1 MNTKKTGSFTR
12 RLFLYYFSIFFLFT
26 VAILI
31 FQYQRE
37 KKIRTDALDTRL
49 SDMSELVNNFIVTN
63 SITVTGDYKLIDSI
77 FNLIPLPDLRI
88 TLIADNGKVLY
99 DSSVENWE
107 IMENHLD
114 REEVQRSLLAPWG
127 TAVRRSGSTGK
138 DYYYLSKR
146 FGPYFVRLAE
156 EYNINIK
163 EFLKLEYLFFLFI
176 ALLFIIVWIL
186 LALVTRWFGKSITT
200 LRDFAARVRRGEGN
214 DPKVIFPRNEI
225 GETGKEIVRI
235 YNNLARNTEELML
248 QKEKLFR
255 HLHVLNEGVAF
266 FSPDRQVTL
275 SNNHFM
281 VFLNAITGE
290 HTLKPEGFL
299 DHPLLAPVKAFLD
312 DHQDAPGKKP
322 ETPSTECRIEKAGRY
337 FGVRCIMFNDNSF
350 EIVLTDITRFEQSK
364 TMRQQMTSNIAH
376 ELKTP
381 IASVRGYLETLM
393 ENRNLD
399 EEKKRY
405 FLEKALAQS
414 TRLTDLINDI
424 VTLNKVD
431 ETGSSFPFEMI
442 SIEEVV
448 REVSDNLLTAISR
461 KNIKVKT
468 DIRPGARINA
478 NRSLIV
484 SVFQNLMENAVS
496 YAGDNITIT
505 VKSIT
510 GEPGYETVS
519 FADNG
524 IGIPE
529 EHQPRIFER
538 FYRIDDGR
546 SRKSG
551 GTGLGLAIVKN
562 AVLLHRGEISV
573 RTPPGGGTEFI
584 IALPL

>member
-1 MNTKKTGSFTR
+1 MKKNRSFR
-12 RLFLYYFSIFFLFT
+12 SRLFLYYFSIFFLFA

-31 FQYQRE
+31 FQYNRE
-37 KKIRTDALDTRL
+37 KKIRIDALNSRL
-49 SDMSELVNNFIVTN
+49 SDMSELVNNYIKASSLTE
-63 SITVTGDYKLIDSI
+63 TGDYKLIDSI

-88 TLIADNGKVLY
+88 TLIAADGTVLY
-99 DSSVENWE
+99 DSSVENWGAL
-107 IMENHLD
+107 ENHLE
-114 REEVQRSLLAPWG
+114 REEVQRSLDANYG
-127 TAVRRSGSTGK
+127 TSVRRSESTGK

-146 FGPYFVRLAE
+146 FDTYFIRLAE

-163 EFLKLEYLFFLFI
+163 EFLKLDYLFFIFL

-186 LALVTRWFGKSITT
+186 LAVVTRWLGNSITT

-214 DPKVIFPRNEI
+214 DPTVIFPKNEI

-235 YNNLARNTEELML
+235 YKNLAANTEELML

-266 FSPDRQVTL
+266 FTPDREVTL
-275 SNNHFM
+275 SNSHFM
-281 VFLNAITGE
+281 VFLNAITGT
-290 HTLKPEGFL
+290 HTLKPEGFM
-299 DHPLLAPVKAFLD
+299 DHPLFAPIKAFLD
-312 DHQDAPGKKP
+312 DHQHVPVKRQ
-322 ETPSTECRIEKAGRY
+322 ETPSTECRIEKTGRY

-350 EIVLTDITRFEQSK
+350 EIVLTDITRLEQSK

-393 ENRNLD
+393 DNRNLD
-399 EEKKRY
+399 DEKKQY

-431 ETGSSFPFEMI
+431 ETGSSFTFEEI
-442 SIEEVV
+442 GLENLVS
-448 REVSDNLLTAISR
+448 EVSDNMLTTITR
-461 KNIKVKT
+461 KNIKVET

-478 NRSLIV
+478 NRSLIF

-505 VKSIT
+505 IKSIT
-510 GEPGYETVS
+510 GEPGYETIS

-562 AVLLHRGEISV
+562 AILLHKGEISV

-584 IALPL
+584 IALPV

>member
-1 MNTKKTGSFTR
+1 MKKTGSFR
-12 RLFLYYFSIFFLFT
+12 SRLFLYYFSIFFLFA

-31 FQYQRE
+31 FQYNRE
-37 KKIRTDALDTRL
+37 KKIRINALDSRL
-49 SDMSELVNNFIVTN
+49 SDMSELVNNYIKASSLTA
-63 SITVTGDYKLIDSI
+63 TGDYKLIDSI

-88 TLIADNGKVLY
+88 TLIAADGTVLY

-107 IMENHLD
+107 ALENHLE
-114 REEVQRSLLAPWG
+114 REEVQRSLGANYG
-127 TAVRRSGSTGK
+127 TSVRRSESTGK

-146 FGPYFVRLAE
+146 FDTYFIRLAE
-156 EYNINIK
+156 EYNINIT
-163 EFLKLEYLFFLFI
+163 EFLKLDYLFFIFLT
-176 ALLFIIVWIL
+176 LLFIIVWIL
-186 LALVTRWFGKSITT
+186 LAVVTRWLGNSITT

-214 DPKVIFPRNEI
+214 DPTVIFPKNEI

-235 YNNLARNTEELML
+235 YKNLATNTEELML

-266 FSPDRQVTL
+266 FAPDREVTL
-275 SNNHFM
+275 SNSHFM
-281 VFLNAITGE
+281 VFLNAITGT
-290 HTLKPEGFL
+290 HTLKPEGFM
-299 DHPLLAPVKAFLD
+299 DHPLFAPIKAFLD
-312 DHQDAPGKKP
+312 DHQHVAVKRQ
-322 ETPSTECRIEKAGRY
+322 ETPSTECRIEKTGKY

-350 EIVLTDITRFEQSK
+350 EIVLTDITRLEQSK

-393 ENRNLD
+393 DNRSLD
-399 EEKKRY
+399 DEKKQY

-431 ETGSSFPFEMI
+431 ETGSSFTFEEIGLENLI
-442 SIEEVV
+442 S
-448 REVSDNLLTAISR
+448 EVSDNMLTTITR
-461 KNIKVKT
+461 KNIKVEIN
-468 DIRPGARINA
+468 IRPGARINA
-478 NRSLIV
+478 NRSLIF

-505 VKSIT
+505 AKSIT
-510 GEPGYETVS
+510 GETGYETIS

-524 IGIPE
+524 IGIPK

-562 AVLLHRGEISV
+562 AILLHKGEISV

-584 IALPL
+584 IALPV

>member
-1 MNTKKTGSFTR
+1 MKKTGSYR
-12 RLFLYYFSIFFLFT
+12 SRLFLCFFSIFFLFT
-26 VAILI
+26 IIILV
-31 FQYQRE
+31 FQYHRE

-49 SDMSELVNNFIVTN
+49 TDMSALVNNYIRAN
-63 SITVTGDYKLIDSI
+63 SVVETGNFRLIDSI
-77 FNLIPLPDLRI
+77 FNLIPLPGLRI
-88 TLIADNGKVLY
+88 TLISSDGVVLY
-99 DSSVENWE
+99 DSSVKNWE
-107 IMENHLD
+107 TMENHLD
-114 REEVQRSLLAPWG
+114 RVE
-127 TAVRRSGSTGK
+127 VRRSLDAPYGTAIRKSESTGK
-138 DYYYLSKR
+138 EYYYLSKR
-146 FGPYFVRLAE
+146 FGRYFIRLAE
-156 EYNINIK
+156 EYNINIR
-163 EFLKLEYLFFLFI
+163 EFLKLDYFFFIFI
-176 ALLFIIVWIL
+176 ALLFTLVWIL
-186 LALVTRWFGKSITT
+186 LAVVTRRLGKSITT

-214 DPKVIFPRNEI
+214 DPTVIFPKNEI

-235 YNNLARNTEELML
+235 YNNLARNTEELKL
-248 QKEKLFR
+248 EKEKLFR

-266 FSPDRQVTL
+266 FSPDHEVTL

-281 VFLNAITGE
+281 VFLNAITGT
-290 HTLKPEGFL
+290 HSTRPEGFI
-299 DHPLLAPVKAFLD
+299 DHPLFAPIKSFLD
-312 DHQDAPGKKP
+312 DHRQVTDRIQ
-322 ETPSTECRIEKAGRY
+322 ETPSTECRIEKADRY
-337 FGVRCIMFNDNSF
+337 FGVRCIMFHDSSF
-350 EIVLTDITRFEQSK
+350 EIILTDITRLEQSK

-405 FLEKALAQS
+405 FLDRALAQA
-414 TRLTDLINDI
+414 TRLTELINDI

-431 ETGSSFPFEMI
+431 ETGSSFSFEETG
-442 SIEEVV
+442 IEGVI
-448 REVSDNLLTAISR
+448 REVSEILATAISR
-461 KNIKVKT
+461 KNIKVEI
-468 DIRPGARINA
+468 DIRPGAKINA

-496 YAGDNITIT
+496 YAGDNVTVT
-505 VKSIT
+505 VKSIP
-510 GEPGYETVS
+510 GKPGYETVS

-524 IGIPE
+524 IGIPG

-538 FYRIDDGR
+538 FYRVDDGR

-562 AVLLHRGEISV
+562 AVLLHKGEISV

>member
-1 MNTKKTGSFTR
+1 MKKTGSFGS
-12 RLFLYYFSIFFLFT
+12 RLFLYYFSIFFVFT
-26 VAILI
+26 LIILI
-31 FQYQRE
+31 FQYHRE
-37 KKIRTDALDTRL
+37 KKIRIDALNTRL
-49 SDMSELVNNFIVTN
+49 NDMTELVYNYIIAN
-63 SITVTGDYKLIDSI
+63 SLTETGDYKLIDSI
-77 FNLIPLPDLRI
+77 LNLIPLPDLRV
-88 TLIADNGKVLY
+88 TLITKDGAVLY
-99 DSSVENWE
+99 DSSVENWGA
-107 IMENHLD
+107 MENHLQ
-114 REEVQRSLLAPWG
+114 REEVQRSLGTNHG
-127 TAVRRSGSTGK
+127 TAVRKSESTGK
-138 DYYYLSKR
+138 DYYYLAKS
-146 FGPYFVRLAE
+146 FDTYFIRLAE

-163 EFLKLEYLFFLFI
+163 EFLKLEYYFFIFI
-176 ALLFIIVWIL
+176 ALLFIVVWIM
-186 LALVTRWFGKSITT
+186 LAVVTRWLGKSITT
-200 LRDFAARVRRGEGN
+200 LRDFASRVRRGEGN
-214 DPKVIFPRNEI
+214 DPTVIFPKNEI

-235 YNNLARNTEELML
+235 YNNLARNTDELML

-266 FSPDRQVTL
+266 FSPDREVTL

-281 VFLNAITGE
+281 VFLNAITGT
-290 HTLKPEGFL
+290 HTLKPEGFI
-299 DHPLLAPVKAFLD
+299 DHPLFAPIKAFLD
-312 DHQDAPGKKP
+312 DHQHVAVKRQ
-322 ETPSTECRIEKAGRY
+322 ETPSTEFRVEKTGRY

-350 EIVLTDITRFEQSK
+350 EIVLTDITRLEQSK
-364 TMRQQMTSNIAH
+364 TIRQQMTSNIAH

-381 IASVRGYLETLM
+381 ISSVRGYLETLM
-393 ENRNLD
+393 DNRSLD
-399 EEKKRY
+399 DGKKQY
-405 FLEKALAQS
+405 FLEKALTQS

-431 ETGSSFPFEMI
+431 ETGSSFPFEEI
-442 SIEEVV
+442 GIEGVI
-448 REVSDNLLTAISR
+448 REVSDNLLTAITR
-461 KNIKVKT
+461 KNIRVET

-496 YAGDNITIT
+496 YAGESITIT
-505 VKSIT
+505 IKSIR
-510 GEPGYETVS
+510 GEPGYESIS

-562 AVLLHRGEISV
+562 AILLHKGEISV

-584 IALPL
+584 IALPV

>member
-1 MNTKKTGSFTR
+1 MKKNRSFR
-12 RLFLYYFSIFFLFT
+12 SRLFLYYFSIFFLFA

-31 FQYQRE
+31 FQYNRE
-37 KKIRTDALDTRL
+37 KKIRIDALNSRL
-49 SDMSELVNNFIVTN
+49 SDMSELVNNYIKASSLTE
-63 SITVTGDYKLIDSI
+63 TGDYKLIDSI

-88 TLIADNGKVLY
+88 TLIAADGTVLY
-99 DSSVENWE
+99 DSSVENWGAL
-107 IMENHLD
+107 ENHLE
-114 REEVQRSLLAPWG
+114 REEVQRSLGANYG
-127 TAVRRSGSTGK
+127 TSVRRSESTGK

-146 FGPYFVRLAE
+146 FDTYFIRLAE

-163 EFLKLEYLFFLFI
+163 EFLKLDYLFFIFL

-186 LALVTRWFGKSITT
+186 LAVVTRWLGNSITT

-214 DPKVIFPRNEI
+214 DPTVIFPKNEI

-235 YNNLARNTEELML
+235 YKNLAANTEELML

-266 FSPDRQVTL
+266 FTPDREVTL
-275 SNNHFM
+275 SNSHFM
-281 VFLNAITGE
+281 VFLNAITGT
-290 HTLKPEGFL
+290 HTLKPEGFM
-299 DHPLLAPVKAFLD
+299 DHPLFAPIKAFLD
-312 DHQDAPGKKP
+312 DHQHVPVKRQ
-322 ETPSTECRIEKAGRY
+322 ETPSTECRIEKTGRY

-350 EIVLTDITRFEQSK
+350 EIVLTDITRLEQSK

-393 ENRNLD
+393 DNRNLD
-399 EEKKRY
+399 DEKKQY

-431 ETGSSFPFEMI
+431 ETGSSFTFEEI
-442 SIEEVV
+442 GLENLVS
-448 REVSDNLLTAISR
+448 EVSDNMLTTITR
-461 KNIKVKT
+461 KNIKVET

-478 NRSLIV
+478 NRSLIF

-505 VKSIT
+505 IKSIT
-510 GEPGYETVS
+510 GEPGYETIS

-562 AVLLHRGEISV
+562 AILLHKGEISV

-584 IALPL
+584 IALPV

>member
-1 MNTKKTGSFTR
+1 MKKNGSFRT

-26 VAILI
+26 VAILV
-31 FQYQRE
+31 FQYNRE
-37 KKIRTDALDTRL
+37 KKIRIDALDTRL
-49 SDMSELVNNFIVTN
+49 SDMSELVNNYIRASFLTE
-63 SITVTGDYKLIDSI
+63 TGDYKLIDSI

-88 TLIADNGKVLY
+88 TLIAADGEVLY
-99 DSSVENWE
+99 DSSVENWGAL
-107 IMENHLD
+107 ENHLE
-114 REEVQRSLLAPWG
+114 REEVQRSLGADYG
-127 TAVRRSGSTGK
+127 TAVRRSESTGK
-138 DYYYLSKR
+138 DYYYLSRR
-146 FGPYFVRLAE
+146 FDTYFIRLAE
-156 EYNINIK
+156 EYNINIT
-163 EFLKLEYLFFLFI
+163 EFLKLDYLFFIFI

-186 LALVTRWFGKSITT
+186 LVVVTRWLGNSITS

-214 DPKVIFPRNEI
+214 DPTVIFPKNEI

-235 YNNLARNTEELML
+235 YNNLARNTDELML

-266 FSPDRQVTL
+266 FSPEREVTL

-281 VFLNAITGE
+281 VFLNAITGT
-290 HTLKPEGFL
+290 HTLKPEGFI
-299 DHPLLAPVKAFLD
+299 DHPLFAPIKAFLD
-312 DHQDAPGKKP
+312 DHQHIAVKRQ
-322 ETPSTECRIEKAGRY
+322 ETPSTECRIEKTGRY

-350 EIVLTDITRFEQSK
+350 EIVLTDITRLEQSK

-393 ENRNLD
+393 DNQSLD
-399 EEKKRY
+399 DGKKQY

-431 ETGSSFPFEMI
+431 ETGSSFPFEEI
-442 SIEEVV
+442 GIEGVI
-448 REVSDNLLTAISR
+448 REVSDNLLTAITR
-461 KNIKVKT
+461 KNIKVEI
-468 DIRPGARINA
+468 DIRPGGRINA

-505 VKSIT
+505 IKSIP
-510 GEPGYETVS
+510 GEPGYETIS

-562 AVLLHRGEISV
+562 AILLHKGEISV
-573 RTPPGGGTEFI
+573 RTPPNGGTEFI
-584 IALPL
+584 LALPL

>member
-1 MNTKKTGSFTR
+1 MKKTGSFGSK
-12 RLFLYYFSIFFLFT
+12 LFLYYFSIFFLFT
-26 VAILI
+26 ISILI
-31 FQYQRE
+31 FQYHRE
-37 KKIRTDALDTRL
+37 KKIRIDALDTRL
-49 SDMSELVNNFIVTN
+49 NDMTDLVNNYITTN
-63 SITVTGDYKLIDSI
+63 SLSESGDYKLIDSI
-77 FNLIPLPDLRI
+77 FKLIPFPDLRI
-88 TLIADNGKVLY
+88 TVISDDGTVLY
-99 DSSVENWE
+99 DSSVEAWE
-107 IMENHLD
+107 KMENHVD
-114 REEVQRSLLAPWG
+114 REEVQRSLGAPYG
-127 TAVRRSGSTGK
+127 TAVRRSESTGK
-138 DYYYLSKR
+138 DYYYLSKK
-146 FGPYFVRLAE
+146 FDTYYIRLAE
-156 EYNINIK
+156 EYNINIR
-163 EFLKLEYLFFLFI
+163 EFLKLDYLFFIFI
-176 ALLFIIVWIL
+176 SLLFVLIWIL
-186 LALVTRWFGKSITT
+186 LAIVTRWFGRSITT

-214 DPKVIFPRNEI
+214 DPKVIFPKNEI

-235 YNNLARNTEELML
+235 YNNLAKNAEELTL

-266 FSPDRQVTL
+266 FSPGREVTL

-281 VFLNAITGE
+281 VFLNAITGT
-290 HTLKPEGFL
+290 HTLKPEGFI
-299 DHPLLAPVKAFLD
+299 DHPLLAPIKAFLD
-312 DHQDAPGKKP
+312 DHQDIPGKKQ
-322 ETPSTECRIEKAGRY
+322 ETPSTECHIQKAGRH
-337 FGVRCIMFNDNSF
+337 FGVRCILFQDNSF
-350 EIVLTDITRFEQSK
+350 EIVLTDITRLEHSK

-393 ENRNLD
+393 VNRSLD
-399 EEKKRY
+399 DEKKQY

-424 VTLNKVD
+424 VTLNKVE
-431 ETGSSFPFEMI
+431 ETGSSFPFEETG
-442 SIEEVV
+442 IEGVI
-448 REVSDNLLTAISR
+448 REVSDNLLTAIIN
-461 KNIKVKT
+461 KNIKVEM

-496 YAGDNITIT
+496 YGGDNITIT
-505 VKSIT
+505 IKSIA

-546 SRKSG
+546 SRRSG

-562 AVLLHRGEISV
+562 AVLLHKGEIAV

>member
-1 MNTKKTGSFTR
+1 MKETGSFR
-12 RLFLYYFSIFFLFT
+12 SRLFLYYFSIFFLFT
-26 VAILI
+26 LIILI
-31 FQYQRE
+31 FQYHRE
-37 KKIRTDALDTRL
+37 KKIRIDALDTRL
-49 SDMSELVNNFIVTN
+49 NDMTELVNNYIMAN
-63 SITVTGDYKLIDSI
+63 SLTETGDYRLIDSI
-77 FNLIPLPDLRI
+77 INLIPLPDLRV
-88 TLIADNGKVLY
+88 TLIASDGAVLY
-99 DSSVENWE
+99 DSSVENWGA
-107 IMENHLD
+107 MENHLE
-114 REEVQRSLLAPWG
+114 REEVQRSLGANYG
-127 TAVRRSGSTGK
+127 TAVRRSDSTGK
-138 DYYYLSKR
+138 DYYYFSKS
-146 FGPYFVRLAE
+146 FDPYFIRLAE

-163 EFLKLEYLFFLFI
+163 EFLKLEYLFFIFI
-176 ALLFIIVWIL
+176 ALLFILVWIL
-186 LALVTRWFGKSITT
+186 LAVVTRWLGKSITT

-214 DPKVIFPRNEI
+214 DPTVIFPKNEI

-235 YNNLARNTEELML
+235 YNNLARNTDELML

-266 FSPDRQVTL
+266 FSPDREVTL
-275 SNNHFM
+275 SNSHFM
-281 VFLNAITGE
+281 VFLNAITGT
-290 HTLKPEGFL
+290 HTLKPEGFI
-299 DHPLLAPVKAFLD
+299 DHPLFEPIKAFLD
-312 DHQDAPGKKP
+312 DHQHIAVKRQ
-322 ETPSTECRIEKAGRY
+322 ETPSTECRIEKTGRY

-350 EIVLTDITRFEQSK
+350 EIVLTDITRLEQSK

-393 ENRNLD
+393 DNRSLD
-399 EEKKRY
+399 DEKKQY

-431 ETGSSFPFEMI
+431 ETGSSFPFEEI
-442 SIEEVV
+442 GIEGVI
-448 REVSDNLLTAISR
+448 REVSDNLLTAITR
-461 KNIKVKT
+461 KNIKVEI
-468 DIRPGARINA
+468 DVRPGGRINA

-505 VKSIT
+505 IKSIN
-510 GEPGYETVS
+510 GEPGFETIS

-529 EHQPRIFER
+529 DHQPRIFER

-562 AVLLHRGEISV
+562 AILLHKGEISV

-584 IALPL
+584 IALPV

>member
-1 MNTKKTGSFTR
+1 MKETGSFR
-12 RLFLYYFSIFFLFT
+12 SRLFLYYFSIFFLFT
-26 VAILI
+26 LIILI
-31 FQYQRE
+31 FQYHRE
-37 KKIRTDALDTRL
+37 KKIRIDALDTRL
-49 SDMSELVNNFIVTN
+49 NDMTELVNNYIMAN
-63 SITVTGDYKLIDSI
+63 SMTETGDYKLIDSI
-77 FNLIPLPDLRI
+77 INLIPLPDLRV
-88 TLIADNGKVLY
+88 TLIASDGAVLY
-99 DSSVENWE
+99 DSSVENWGA
-107 IMENHLD
+107 MENHLE
-114 REEVQRSLLAPWG
+114 REEVQRSLGANYG
-127 TAVRRSGSTGK
+127 TAVRRSDSTGK
-138 DYYYLSKR
+138 DYYYFSKS
-146 FGPYFVRLAE
+146 FDPYFIRLAE

-163 EFLKLEYLFFLFI
+163 EFLKLEYLFFIFI
-176 ALLFIIVWIL
+176 ALLFTLVWIL
-186 LALVTRWFGKSITT
+186 LAVVTRWLGKSITT

-214 DPKVIFPRNEI
+214 DPTVIFPKNEI

-235 YNNLARNTEELML
+235 YNNLARNTDELML

-266 FSPDRQVTL
+266 FSPDREVTL
-275 SNNHFM
+275 SNSHFM
-281 VFLNAITGE
+281 VFLNAITGT
-290 HTLKPEGFL
+290 HTLKPEGFI
-299 DHPLLAPVKAFLD
+299 DHPLFAPIKAFLD
-312 DHQDAPGKKP
+312 DHQHITVKRQ
-322 ETPSTECRIEKAGRY
+322 ETPSTECRIEKTGRY

-350 EIVLTDITRFEQSK
+350 EIVLTDITRLEQSK

-393 ENRNLD
+393 DNRSLD
-399 EEKKRY
+399 DEKKQY

-431 ETGSSFPFEMI
+431 ETGSSFPFEEI
-442 SIEEVV
+442 GIEGVI
-448 REVSDNLLTAISR
+448 REVSDNLLTAITR
-461 KNIKVKT
+461 KNIKVEI
-468 DIRPGARINA
+468 DIRPGGRINA

-505 VKSIT
+505 IKSLN
-510 GEPGYETVS
+510 GEPGYETIS

-529 EHQPRIFER
+529 DHQPRIFER

-562 AVLLHRGEISV
+562 AILLHKGEISV

-584 IALPL
+584 IALPV